1 MSERKNKFQQS
12 IDKILEEISHELACE
27 AALIR
32 SNLTGYKKCQIFS
45 KESKKKD
52 FLSIDLLELQQF
64 LSSSKKGISFSE
76 IKKQF
81 PPFSFLSKYDFI
93 KDAELI
99 EILNEEGNQV
109 GQLLL
114 FSTNIKLELSRI
126 KSYLSLLALELEG
139 CHKTSNLSSYE
150 NIFKISS
157 DMVVVAGI
165 DGLIK
170 RINPAFRRTLLW
182 SEEDLLKLRV
192 SEIIHPTDLA
202 LIIKKIEGLE
212 KKTLNFGINARLKQK
227 NGGYRKIEWVISLDH
242 SNQLVYGI
250 GRDVTKVEET
260 SFELLRAKEMLEST
274 NKVARIGG
282 WEYKVAN
289 ESLYWTSI
297 TKEIHEVTQ
306 DYEVDISQGLSFYKE
321 GESLDKISKAF
332 STALEKGFPFDVEAE
347 ITTIKGNDKW
357 VRAIGKPIFVNGEC
371 VKVSGTFQDISKE
384 KGNRVA
390 LEAIND
396 RMTAVLNASTETCI
410 IATDLDGRITHFN
423 SGSEILLGYTAKEI
437 VGIYT
442 PVIFYDPK
450 ELEKQ
455 AEENSKDFGF
465 KVKPGL
471 DSLRLKSKL
480 GLPDNGEF
488 TYITRDNERVNVKI
502 SVTPIKDKNEEIV
515 GYLSVAD
522 DITEKKLWEKKILE
536 SEKRYRVFFD
546 NSEVIMYTHD
556 LKGNFTS
563 MNSVGARLV
572 GISEEE
578 MKNKSI
584 LDIIPI
590 KSKGS
595 FPYYLKE
602 LEEKGKS
609 KGLMQVINH
618 SGREVTWLY
627 NNVVVES
634 AKGFKYVLGSVMD
647 ITDRIEL
654 ERDLNESKKLAEFNA
669 KMKDLFLANMSHEIR
684 TPMNA
689 ITGFTRLLGDTKLNF
704 EQEDYLKSINTAS
717 TNLLNIINDILDF
730 SKIES
735 GQVNIEN
742 VEFNLYDV
750 VSSVERLLR
759 PNAEAKKLR
768 LAIIID
774 ENVPMLIIGDPT
786 RLGQILTNLISNAI
800 KFTENGFVNLEVS
813 LVKDD
818 EESTELKFNVAD
830 SGIGIPKDK
839 IQVIFERFTQA
850 NTDTTRKYGGTGLG
864 LSISKS
870 LVELQAGTF
879 HVESEVGKG
888 SCFGFMI
895 PFKKV
900 FEVSK
905 ETSIAE
911 KTILKHSGLKVLLV
925 EDNILNIKLAMKVL
939 EKQGFIAKVAENGK
953 IAVDILAKE
962 SFDVILMDL
971 QMPEMDGYQATQYIR
986 DTLALSTPIIAMTA
1000 HSLVGEKEKCL
1011 AIGMQDYLPK
1021 PFSQEQL
1028 YEKIITLS
1036 ESNTMKEN
1044 IRAPKPTYDLN
1055 YLRTMAE
1062 GNKEFEKE
1070 IINTSLIHIPD
1081 NLKLLLNAIRL
1092 LDLKEISAV
1101 AHRLKSSF
1109 NVMGIDDQNLLKEFE
1124 LSGITDLSTLEN
1136 MYFKLDGIYNET
1148 RECLELELEEY
1159 YA

>member
-1 MSERKNKFQQS
+1 MSERKNKFQLS
-12 IDKILEEISHELACE
+12 IDKILGEVSHELHCE

-32 SNLTGYKKCQIFS
+32 SNLTGYKNCQVYNE
-45 KESKKKD
+45 KLNKKD
-52 FLSIDLLELQQF
+52 FSGIDLLKFQQF
-64 LSSSKKGISFSE
+64 LSARKKPTSFLQA
-76 IKKQF
+76 KKLF
-81 PPFSFLSKYDFI
+81 PSFSFLSKYDTI
-93 KDAELI
+93 KGAELI
-99 EILNEEGNQV
+99 EILNEERKQV
-109 GQLLL
+109 GLLLL
-114 FSTNIKLELSRI
+114 FTKSKNLDLSKLKAKLSKI
-126 KSYLSLLALELEG
+126 ATELEG

-157 DMVVVAGI
+157 DMVVVAGN
-165 DGLIK
+165 DGRIK
-170 RINPAFRRTLLW
+170 RFNPAFRRTLLW
-182 SEEDLLKLRV
+182 SEEDLLKLTASDLV
-192 SEIIHPTDLA
+192 HPDDLS
-202 LIIKKIEGLE
+202 LITEKIQELGS
-212 KKTLNFGINARLKQK
+212 KTLNFGINARLKEK
-227 NGGYRKIEWVISLDH
+227 NGGYKKIEWVISLDY
-242 SNQLVYGI
+242 SNQLIYGI
-250 GRDVTKVEET
+250 GRDLTKLEET
-260 SFELLRAKEMLEST
+260 SFELSRAKEMLEST
-274 NKVARIGG
+274 NRVARIGG
-282 WEYKVAN
+282 WEYDVRNKT
-289 ESLYWTSI
+289 LFWTSI

-306 DYEVDISQGLSFYKE
+306 DYDVNLNQGISFYKE
-321 GESLDKISKAF
+321 GESIDRIYKAF
-332 STALEKGFPFDVEAE
+332 TNAVEKGIPYDVEAE
-347 ITTIKGNDKW
+347 ITTFKGNDKW
-357 VRAIGKPIFVNGEC
+357 VRAIGKPLFVNGLC
-371 VKVSGTFQDISKE
+371 VKVSGTFQDITKE
-384 KGNRVA
+384 KSTRLA
-390 LEAIND
+390 LEAVND
-396 RMTAVLNASTETCI
+396 KMTAVLNSSTETCI
-410 IATDLDGRITHFN
+410 IATDLEGRITHFN

-437 VGIYT
+437 IGIYT

-455 AEENSKDFGF
+455 AEENSKEFGF
-465 KVKPGL
+465 KVKPGI

-480 GLPDNGEF
+480 GLPDNDEF
-488 TYITRDNERVNVKI
+488 TFITRDNERVNVKI
-502 SVTPIKDKNEEIV
+502 SVTPIRDKNEEIV
-515 GYLSVAD
+515 GYLIVAD

-536 SEKRYRVFFD
+536 SEKKYRIFFD
-546 NSEVIMYTHD
+546 NSEVVMYTHD

-563 MNSVGARLV
+563 MNSVGARIIGV
-572 GISEEE
+572 SEGE
-578 MKNKSI
+578 MKNKNI
-584 LDIIPI
+584 LDIIPF
-590 KSKGS
+590 KSKAS

-609 KGLMQVINH
+609 KGLMQVINN
-618 SGREVTWLY
+618 SGREVTWMY

-634 AKGFKYVLGSVMD
+634 AKGVKYVLGNVMD

-689 ITGFTRLLGDTKLNF
+689 ITGFTRLLGDTKLNY

-742 VEFNLYDV
+742 VEFNLHDL

-759 PNAEAKKLR
+759 PNAEAKNLR
-768 LAIIID
+768 LAIIMD
-774 ENVPMLIIGDPT
+774 ESVPMSIIGDPT
-786 RLGQILTNLISNAI
+786 RLSQILTNLISNAI
-800 KFTENGFVNLEVS
+800 KFTEKGFVKLEVS
-813 LVKDD
+813 LLKDD
-818 EESTELKFNVAD
+818 AESTQLKFNVFD

-870 LVELQAGTF
+870 LVELQSGSF

-888 SCFGFMI
+888 SCFGFEI

-900 FEVSK
+900 IEHER
-905 ETSIAE
+905 ETSIVE
-911 KTILKHSGLKVLLV
+911 KSILKHSGLKVLLV
-925 EDNILNIKLAMKVL
+925 EDNILNIKLALKVL
-939 EKQGFIAKVAENGK
+939 EKQGFIAQVAENGK
-953 IAVDILAKE
+953 IAVDMVAKE
-962 SFDVILMDL
+962 TFDVILMDL
-971 QMPEMDGYQATQYIR
+971 QMPEMDGYQATEYIR
-986 DTLALSTPIIAMTA
+986 ETLGLSTPIIAMTA
-1000 HSLVGEKEKCL
+1000 HSLVGEKEKC
-1011 AIGMQDYLPK
+1011 IEMGMQDYLPK

-1036 ESNTMKEN
+1036 ENNTMNE
-1044 IRAPKPTYDLN
+1044 IESTPKPTYDLN

-1070 IINTSLIHIPD
+1070 IINTSLVHIPD
-1081 NLKLLLNAIRL
+1081 NLKMLLNAIRL

-1109 NVMGIDDQNLLKEFE
+1109 NVMGIDDQNILKEFE
-1124 LSGITDLSTLEN
+1124 LSGIDDLSTLEN
-1136 MYFKLDGIYNET
+1136 MYLKLDNIYNET